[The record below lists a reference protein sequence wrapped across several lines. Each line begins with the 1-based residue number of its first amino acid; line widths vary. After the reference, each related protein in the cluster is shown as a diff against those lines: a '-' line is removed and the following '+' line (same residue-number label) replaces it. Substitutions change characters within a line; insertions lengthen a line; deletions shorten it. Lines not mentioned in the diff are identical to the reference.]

1 MKIGIRTQWVLA
13 FGGSVLFLSYSSLGS
28 SEDFFDRYPNLGR
41 SVGVEKLTGQEREHL
56 SSLIEGAVEISSSGK
71 TVCEDRSRRACRLTY
86 RECMST
92 CVDNAVF
99 DYESGTHRRNT
110 NLGDIC
116 ASTCRVAEKACTQ

>member
-1 MKIGIRTQWVLA
+1 MKIGIRTEWALA
-13 FGGSVLFLSYSSLGS
+13 FGGSLLFLSYSSVAS
-28 SEDFFDRYPNLGR
+28 SEDFFDRYPNLGK
-41 SVGVEKLTGQEREHL
+41 SVGAEKLTGQERERL
-56 SSLIEGAVEISSSGK
+56 SSLIEGVVEISSSGK
-71 TVCEDRSRRACRLTY
+71 AACEDKSKQTCRLTH

-116 ASTCRVAEKACTQ
+116 ARTCRMAEKACTQ